1 MKTTNRISTAAFL
14 AAASLAFSPAAWSLG
29 LGDVNVESYLN
40 QPLQLRIDLI
50 TRETDDLAAV
60 TAQLGSVDDYELI
73 GASRDDIPVPIRF
86 TVEDIEGTPYLLGT
100 SNLPIGNPVVR
111 LIVQLNYASGRLLRE
126 YTVFLDPPTQAA
138 QAPIPRVDLRKDPP
152 PAAAPAPVAAPSE
165 TAPAAEPAAAT
176 EASAGQAAP
185 AASSQRVPS
194 ADEYGPVSSGE
205 TLWAIAK
212 NWSQGT
218 GLELNQVMIAIQRQ
232 NPEAFLRG
240 NINLLKRGAIL
251 RMPRAEDVRNIST
264 AAAINEV
271 AEQTEQFRE
280 PTVSET
286 VASPSTPLLA
296 EEAAAYEPAEEEAP
310 ESPSPDLADEEAA
323 QAEEV
328 LEAEVEAEAEVE
340 PEVGVEPE
348 VEQESEQAA
357 AELTDATEEVLVD
370 QLELVPPS
378 AESDLDSAYGFE
390 ESGEEL
396 ADASVAT
403 ASLRENLARTE
414 EELITQQQQNEYLE
428 ERIRELEA
436 QLEESE
442 QNTVADADLA
452 SMEQRLREQRAAQA
466 SSPPAEQPWYSQ
478 FSTWLIGLLVLA
490 AAFAGWL
497 LSRRG
502 GTAEAVSVP
511 AEEEARLREIKDE
524 AEEVLRVLEDPEVS
538 EADQDEVAAAA
549 DQEADEEAEEEASA
563 KESKAEASR
572 ADVDD
577 AEVLDEESS
586 DPEIQ
591 LDLARA
597 YISMGDK
604 EAARVILEEVKINGN
619 EFQREEA
626 IKMLDLLV
634 S

>member
-1 MKTTNRISTAAFL
+1 
-14 AAASLAFSPAAWSLG
+14 
-29 LGDVNVESYLN
+29 
-40 QPLQLRIDLI
+40 
-50 TRETDDLAAV
+50 
-60 TAQLGSVDDYELI
+60 
-73 GASRDDIPVPIRF
+73 
-86 TVEDIEGTPYLLGT
+86 
-100 SNLPIGNPVVR
+100 
-111 LIVQLNYASGRLLRE
+111 
-126 YTVFLDPPTQAA
+126 
-138 QAPIPRVDLRKDPP
+138 
-152 PAAAPAPVAAPSE
+152 
-165 TAPAAEPAAAT
+165 AEA
-176 EASAGQAAP
+176 
-185 AASSQRVPS
+185 
-194 ADEYGPVSSGE
+194 
-205 TLWAIAK
+205 
-212 NWSQGT
+212 
-218 GLELNQVMIAIQRQ
+218 
-232 NPEAFLRG
+232 
-240 NINLLKRGAIL
+240 
-251 RMPRAEDVRNIST
+251 
-264 AAAINEV
+264 
-271 AEQTEQFRE
+271 
-280 PTVSET
+280 
-286 VASPSTPLLA
+286 
-296 EEAAAYEPAEEEAP
+296 
-310 ESPSPDLADEEAA
+310 
-323 QAEEV
+323 
-328 LEAEVEAEAEVE
+328 EAEAEVE

-452 SMEQRLREQRAAQA
+452 SMEQRLREQREAQA

-490 AAFAGWL
+490 VAFIGWL

-502 GTAEAVSVP
+502 GTAEAVSGT
-511 AEEEARLREIKDE
+511 AEEEAQLREIKDE

-538 EADQDEVAAAA
+538 EAVQDEAAAAA
-549 DQEADEEAEEEASA
+549 DEEVDEEASA
-563 KESKAEASR
+563 KESKAKASR

>member
-428 ERIRELEA
+428 ERIRDLEA

-538 EADQDEVAAAA
+538 EADQDEVAASA

-563 KESKAEASR
+563 KESKARASR

>member
-1 MKTTNRISTAAFL
+1 MKTKNRISTAAFL
-14 AAASLAFSPAAWSLG
+14 AAASLAFSPPAWSLG

-165 TAPAAEPAAAT
+165 IAPAAEPAAAT

-296 EEAAAYEPAEEEAP
+296 EEAAAYEPAEDETP
-310 ESPSPDLADEEAA
+310 ESPSPDLADEEAGE
-323 QAEEV
+323 AEEV
-328 LEAEVEAEAEVE
+328 LEAEAEVE

-348 VEQESEQAA
+348 VEQDSEQAA

-452 SMEQRLREQRAAQA
+452 SMEQRLREQREAQA

-490 AAFAGWL
+490 VAFIGWL

-502 GTAEAVSVP
+502 GTAEAVSGT
-511 AEEEARLREIKDE
+511 AEEEAQLREIKDE
-524 AEEVLRVLEDPEVS
+524 AEEVLRVLEDSEVS
-538 EADQDEVAAAA
+538 EAVQDEAAAAA
-549 DQEADEEAEEEASA
+549 DEEVDEEASA
-563 KESKAEASR
+563 KESKAKASR